1 VVSREQLRELGMSEP
16 EIDHAI
22 ATGRLHPIFRGAFGV
37 GHREVGDR
45 GRMLAAVLACGRG
58 SVISHGTAAVL
69 LGIWDRRPRLIDV
82 IAPVQ
87 AGRKIPGVRRHFTPS
102 PLPRDV
108 CAHDAIP
115 CTSPSRTIVDL
126 AGIVGEPALRRTIE
140 QAAVQR
146 MLNVPEIDAILDG
159 PRRKGSRALRGILE
173 GWRRY
178 QPAIRVRSVMEAKLL
193 SVLTQHAIPAPRCNV
208 KLEVGAETL
217 EVDFLWPRQRLVI
230 ETDGSK
236 YHDNP
241 EAEARDARRD
251 RLLEAAGFAVW
262 RLRWD
267 DLAHRPGATMA
278 DLARRLRQ

>member
-1 VVSREQLRELGMSEP
+1 MSEI

-22 ATGRLHPIFRGAFGV
+22 ATGRLHPIFRGVFGL
-37 GHREVGDR
+37 GHAAIGDR
-45 GRMLAAVLACGRG
+45 GRMLAAVLACGWG
-58 SVISHGTAAVL
+58 SVVSHGTAAAL
-69 LGIWDRRPRLIDV
+69 FGIWDRRPRPIDV
-82 IAPVQ
+82 IAPIQ
-87 AGRKIPGVRRHFTPS
+87 AGRKIPGVRRRFTPP

-108 CAHDAIP
+108 CTHEAVP

-126 AGIVGEPALRRTIE
+126 ASIVGEPALRRTIE

-146 MLNVPEIDAILDG
+146 MLNVPEIDAILAG

-178 QPAIRVRSVMEAKLL
+178 EPAIKVRSVMEAKLL
-193 SVLTQHAIPAPRCNV
+193 STLTLHAIPVPQCNV
-208 KLEVGAETL
+208 KLEVGAEAL
-217 EVDFLWPRQRLVI
+217 EVDFLWPRQRLVV
-230 ETDGSK
+230 ETDGSR

-251 RLLEAAGFAVW
+251 RLLEAAGFAVL
-262 RLRWD
+262 RLKWD
-267 DLAHRPGATMA
+267 DLAHRPEATMA